1 MIDITNNEENI
12 MKRHRPDIMLV
23 LAIFIGLGVIITGFA
38 QEFDNMNQALVV
50 SIFQK

>member
-1 MIDITNNEENI
+1 
-12 MKRHRPDIMLV
+12 MKSQRPDIMLV
-23 LAIFIGLGVIITGFA
+23 LAIFIGFGVIITGFA